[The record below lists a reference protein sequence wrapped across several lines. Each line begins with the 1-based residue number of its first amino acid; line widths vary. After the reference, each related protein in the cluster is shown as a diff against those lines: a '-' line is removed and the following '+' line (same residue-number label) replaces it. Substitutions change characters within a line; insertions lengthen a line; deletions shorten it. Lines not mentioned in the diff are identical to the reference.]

1 MAEIIGSEMI
11 EMLCKMAPY
20 FNDIIPGDIGI
31 TLAKDGK
38 YICYVPA
45 ETLNLGTKVGEPV
58 NSGATK
64 QCLDTGKAV
73 SRIISKEKSAYGVA
87 YAASSYPLKD
97 NGKVVGCVTITQSIA
112 AMDRMNS
119 ISSEVASSSEELTA
133 GLQELASRSAEVTR
147 TTNEL
152 DILGKSLS
160 ESARQTEE
168 IVSFI
173 KTVAGQTNL
182 LGLNAAIEAAR
193 AGEMGRGF
201 SVVAEEVRKLAAASA
216 DSVQRISYSLNHMYS
231 SINTLTQMIN
241 NIDQNM
247 NSQSSAIQE
256 MAQASQMLAQVA
268 SQLTEAARDLYELN
282 E

>member
-1 MAEIIGSEMI
+1 MTELTGSEMI
-11 EMLCKMAPY
+11 EMFCKMAPY

-31 TLAKDGK
+31 TVAKDGK

-45 ETLNLGTKVGEPV
+45 ETLNLGTKIGDSV

-64 QCLDTGKAV
+64 QCLDTGKTV
-73 SRIISKEKSAYGVA
+73 SRIIPKEKSAYGMA
-87 YAASSYPLKD
+87 YIASAYPLKD
-97 NGKVVGCVTITQSIA
+97 EGKVVGSVTITQSIE
-112 AMDRMNS
+112 AMERMNS

-152 DILGKSLS
+152 DILGKNLS

-247 NSQSSAIQE
+247 NGQSSAIQE